1 MCIAKET
8 NNLIN
13 CIDNYAIEVSYAYL
27 MGERARERMSEEE
40 VDAFYNCVRI
50 IVKNKHLLKSDVRLI
65 YETSID

>member
-1 MCIAKET
+1 
-8 NNLIN
+8 
-13 CIDNYAIEVSYAYL
+13 
-27 MGERARERMSEEE
+27 MSEEE